1 MPDAGETQNAD
12 RGPGSAE
19 SPVPRPSKE
28 PDGESDEREE
38 SGFAEGEEN
47 AGRSRRD
54 SQHSESSRLRRKNS
68 LVQSIELRTHVF
80 IDSLQPQLAA
90 YMGTVS
96 QGFLPIPGDACL
108 WMEVSPGMAVHRV
121 TDIALKASNVRL
133 GQMVVE
139 RAFGSMAL
147 YHRDQSTVLH
157 SGDVVLEAIG
167 SSVDQR
173 TPAEVS
179 WTEVIRAITP
189 DHAVLINRQN
199 RRGSMIEAG
208 MSMFIL
214 ETEPAGYVLIAAN
227 EAEKASNITLV
238 DVKAVGAFGRLT
250 LAGREGDVEEAAAA
264 AMRAIDLVNR
274 RAARS

>member
-1 MPDAGETQNAD
+1 MQSRTSSNNGE
-12 RGPGSAE
+12 RRLSGS
-19 SPVPRPSKE
+19 
-28 PDGESDEREE
+28 
-38 SGFAEGEEN
+38 
-47 AGRSRRD
+47 
-54 SQHSESSRLRRKNS
+54 S
-68 LVQSIELRTHVF
+68 LVTGSEVGPQAGASCVITTDSEKSLVSRQASHVQQIELRSYVF
-80 IDSLQPQLAA
+80 LDSLQPQLAA

-139 RAFGSMAL
+139 RAFGSLAL

-157 SGDVVLEAIG
+157 SGDVVLDAIG
-167 SSVDQR
+167 SSVSRR
-173 TPAEVS
+173 TKPQVS

-199 RRGSMIEAG
+199 RRGSMIQSG

-214 ETEPAGYVLIAAN
+214 ETEPAGYVLMAAN
-227 EAEKASNITLV
+227 EAEKASNITVV
-238 DVKAVGAFGRLT
+238 DVKGVGAFGRLT
-250 LAGREGDVEEAAAA
+250 LAGKEGDVEEAAAA
-264 AMRAIDLVNR
+264 AMRAIDLINR
-274 RAARS
+274 Q

>member
-1 MPDAGETQNAD
+1 MSVFASPDNRERRLG
-12 RGPGSAE
+12 GS
-19 SPVPRPSKE
+19 
-28 PDGESDEREE
+28 
-38 SGFAEGEEN
+38 
-47 AGRSRRD
+47 
-54 SQHSESSRLRRKNS
+54 S
-68 LVQSIELRTHVF
+68 LVTGTEVHPQASGASCVITTDSETARVARQASHVQQIELRTYVF
-80 IDSLQPQLAA
+80 LDSLQPQLAA

-139 RAFGSMAL
+139 RAFGSLAL
-147 YHRDQSTVLH
+147 YHRDQSTVIH
-157 SGDVVLEAIG
+157 SGDVVLDAIG
-167 SSVDQR
+167 SSIDRR
-173 TPAEVS
+173 TRPDVS
-179 WTEVIRAITP
+179 WTEIIRSITP

-199 RRGSMIEAG
+199 RRGSMIQSG

-227 EAEKASNITLV
+227 EAEKASNITVV
-238 DVKAVGAFGRLT
+238 DVKGVGAFGRLT

-264 AMRAIDLVNR
+264 AMRSIDFINR
-274 RAARS
+274 QS

>member
-1 MPDAGETQNAD
+1 MQVQIFTYIAY
-12 RGPGSAE
+12 RSGSIRAMN
-19 SPVPRPSKE
+19 
-28 PDGESDEREE
+28 
-38 SGFAEGEEN
+38 GFASLEN
-47 AGRSRRD
+47 
-54 SQHSESSRLRRKNS
+54 SERRLRS
-68 LVQSIELRTHVF
+68 SALVTGTEVHSQPSGASCVITTDSETARVARQASHVQQIELRTYVF
-80 IDSLQPQLAA
+80 LDSLQPQLAA

-139 RAFGSMAL
+139 RAFGSLAL

-157 SGDVVLEAIG
+157 SGDVVLDAIG
-167 SSVDQR
+167 STISRRSPCD
-173 TPAEVS
+173 VS

-189 DHAVLINRQN
+189 DHAVLINRLN

-227 EAEKASNITLV
+227 EAEKASNITVV
-238 DVKAVGAFGRLT
+238 DVKGVGAFGRLT

-264 AMRAIDLVNR
+264 AMRAIDYINR
-274 RAARS
+274 

>member
-1 MPDAGETQNAD
+1 MTRFASFEERERRLGGSSLVTGTEVQKASAAGASCVVTTD
-12 RGPGSAE
+12 SE
-19 SPVPRPSKE
+19 SP
-28 PDGESDEREE
+28 
-38 SGFAEGEEN
+38 
-47 AGRSRRD
+47 
-54 SQHSESSRLRRKNS
+54 RLLRQNS
-68 LVQSIELRTHVF
+68 HVQSIELRTYVF

-147 YHRDQSTVLH
+147 YHRDQSTVVH

-167 SSVDQR
+167 STIAQR
-173 TPAEVS
+173 NPAEVS

-227 EAEKASNITLV
+227 EAEKSSNITLV

-264 AMRAIDLVNR
+264 AMRAIEMVNR
-274 RAARS
+274 SAAFR

>member
-1 MPDAGETQNAD
+1 MTRFASFEERERRLG
-12 RGPGSAE
+12 GSSLVTGTEVQKASASGASCVVTTDSE
-19 SPVPRPSKE
+19 SPRLL
-28 PDGESDEREE
+28 RQ
-38 SGFAEGEEN
+38 N
-47 AGRSRRD
+47 
-54 SQHSESSRLRRKNS
+54 SQ
-68 LVQSIELRTHVF
+68 VQSIELRTYVF

-96 QGFLPIPGDACL
+96 QGFLPSPGDACL

-167 SSVDQR
+167 STIAQR
-173 TPAEVS
+173 NPAEVS

-227 EAEKASNITLV
+227 EAEKSSNITLV

-264 AMRAIDLVNR
+264 AMRAIEMVNR
-274 RAARS
+274 NASYR

>member
-1 MPDAGETQNAD
+1 MTRFAGPEAQ
-12 RGPGSAE
+12 
-19 SPVPRPSKE
+19 
-28 PDGESDEREE
+28 ERR
-38 SGFAEGEEN
+38 
-47 AGRSRRD
+47 RSRRALVTGTEVTPQLGGASCVVTTD
-54 SQHSESSRLRRKNS
+54 SESPRLQRLNS
-68 LVQSIELRTHVF
+68 HVQSIELRTHVF

-90 YMGTVS
+90 YMGSVS

-167 SSVDQR
+167 SSIDQR
-173 TPAEVS
+173 TPADVS

-189 DHAVLINRQN
+189 DHAVLINRLN

-227 EAEKASNITLV
+227 EAEKSSNITLV

-264 AMRAIDLVNR
+264 AMRAIDRINS
-274 RAARS
+274 RSMLS

>member
-1 MPDAGETQNAD
+1 MNRFASLEG
-12 RGPGSAE
+12 RGRRRGGSALVTGTEVTSQQGGASCVVTTDSE
-19 SPVPRPSKE
+19 SP
-28 PDGESDEREE
+28 
-38 SGFAEGEEN
+38 
-47 AGRSRRD
+47 
-54 SQHSESSRLRRKNS
+54 RLLRQNS
-68 LVQSIELRTHVF
+68 HVQSIELRTHVF

-90 YMGTVS
+90 YMGSVS

-167 SSVDQR
+167 STIDQR
-173 TPAEVS
+173 SPADVS

-264 AMRAIDLVNR
+264 AMRAIDHINSN
-274 RAARS
+274 ARLR

>member
-1 MPDAGETQNAD
+1 MSGSSGFVNGE
-12 RGPGSAE
+12 RRLSGSALVTGSE
-19 SPVPRPSKE
+19 VGPQS
-28 PDGESDEREE
+28 
-38 SGFAEGEEN
+38 SGA
-47 AGRSRRD
+47 SCVITTD
-54 SQHSESSRLRRKNS
+54 SEKS
-68 LVQSIELRTHVF
+68 LVSRQASHVQQIELRTYVF
-80 IDSLQPQLAA
+80 LDSLQPQLAA

-139 RAFGSMAL
+139 RAFGSLAL

-157 SGDVVLEAIG
+157 SGDVVLDAIG
-167 SSVDQR
+167 SNVSKR
-173 TPAEVS
+173 TKPQVS

-199 RRGSMIEAG
+199 RRGSMIQSG

-214 ETEPAGYVLIAAN
+214 ETEPAGYVLMAAN
-227 EAEKASNITLV
+227 EAEKASNITVV
-238 DVKAVGAFGRLT
+238 DVKGVGAFGRLT

-264 AMRAIDLVNR
+264 AMRSIDQI
-274 RAARS
+274 SSE

>member
-1 MPDAGETQNAD
+1 MTTD
-12 RGPGSAE
+12 SE
-19 SPVPRPSKE
+19 SP
-28 PDGESDEREE
+28 
-38 SGFAEGEEN
+38 
-47 AGRSRRD
+47 
-54 SQHSESSRLRRKNS
+54 RLLRQNS
-68 LVQSIELRTHVF
+68 HVQSIELRTHVF

-90 YMGTVS
+90 YMGSVS

-108 WMEVSPGMAVHRV
+108 WMEVS
-121 TDIALKASNVRL
+121 L
-133 GQMVVE
+133 GGGAPRDRYRSQGQQCSS
-139 RAFGSMAL
+139 RPDGRGTGFRFDGL

-167 SSVDQR
+167 STIDQR
-173 TPAEVS
+173 SPADVS

-238 DVKAVGAFGRLT
+238 DVKAVVPSGVSPWRDGKVMWRKRRRRRCAPLT
-250 LAGREGDVEEAAAA
+250 
-264 AMRAIDLVNR
+264 MSTAIHDF
-274 RAARS
+274 ADRSDHCVQFS

>member
-1 MPDAGETQNAD
+1 
-12 RGPGSAE
+12 
-19 SPVPRPSKE
+19 
-28 PDGESDEREE
+28 
-38 SGFAEGEEN
+38 
-47 AGRSRRD
+47 
-54 SQHSESSRLRRKNS
+54 
-68 LVQSIELRTHVF
+68 
-80 IDSLQPQLAA
+80 
-90 YMGTVS
+90 
-96 QGFLPIPGDACL
+96 
-108 WMEVSPGMAVHRV
+108 
-121 TDIALKASNVRL
+121 
-133 GQMVVE
+133 MVVE

-147 YHRDQSTVLH
+147 YHRDQSTVIH

-167 SSVDQR
+167 SSIEQR
-173 TPAEVS
+173 TPADVS

-264 AMRAIDLVNR
+264 AMRAIEMVNR
-274 RAARS
+274 RSAMR

>member
-1 MPDAGETQNAD
+1 M
-12 RGPGSAE
+12 
-19 SPVPRPSKE
+19 
-28 PDGESDEREE
+28 
-38 SGFAEGEEN
+38 SGFASFDDREQRTR
-47 AGRSRRD
+47 RSVVVTGTEVEPAASGASCVITTD
-54 SQHSESSRLRRKNS
+54 TEKS
-68 LVQSIELRTHVF
+68 LVARQASHVQQIELRSYVF
-80 IDSLQPQLAA
+80 LDSLQPQLAA

-133 GQMVVE
+133 GQMIVE

-157 SGDVVLEAIG
+157 SGDVVLDAIG
-167 SSVDQR
+167 SSIDRR
-173 TPAEVS
+173 TKPEVI

-199 RRGSMIEAG
+199 RRGSMIQSG

-227 EAEKASNITLV
+227 EAEKASNITVV
-238 DVKAVGAFGRLT
+238 DVKGVGAFGRLT
-250 LAGREGDVEEAAAA
+250 LSGREGDVEEAAAA
-264 AMRAIDLVNR
+264 AMRAIDQINR
-274 RAARS
+274 T